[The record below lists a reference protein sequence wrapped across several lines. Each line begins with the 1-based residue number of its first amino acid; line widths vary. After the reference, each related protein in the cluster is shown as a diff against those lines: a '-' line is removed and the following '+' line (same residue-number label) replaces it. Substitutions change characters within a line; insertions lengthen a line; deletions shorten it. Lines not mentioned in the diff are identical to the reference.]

1 LHTDHSAL
9 IRYLHS
15 KIKLVT
21 GKTTAILFDH
31 FNLVSRA
38 NSSLRGVNEC
48 KMVYSKGENGEIE
61 YDEKAEAVSRQ
72 TIQLEDKA
80 TTFVA
85 GDGLAATFIETDHS
99 VPGAG
104 GFLIRDTGTGAKI
117 AYTGDIRMHGNGS
130 KAKHFIDAARNFEPD
145 VLITEGTRV
154 GRKHDEKN
162 LPSEADVKRELME
175 YLKTVDQEKMI
186 FFDCS
191 ARDVWRFITFQD
203 AAKEIGRHLVIDAD
217 IYLLLE
223 RCKNMGVPG
232 TETIN
237 VNDMF
242 IYINKASSGMYR
254 PQDYSY
260 SQEIVEAFTDPARK
274 NDKGAKYTKLDFSLR
289 PNVKAKDIRDHP
301 ENYMMFLPFFSM
313 NELPDLH
320 PPEGSCHIKSA
331 SGPYDD
337 EGKIDEDKK
346 DEWLKLFGVTNRFQ
360 VHCSGHAS
368 QEAIKE
374 MIETIAPKIV
384 IPVHTEHAN
393 MFKKLMK
400 DNTKSALKMLEHG
413 VSYIIK

>member
-1 LHTDHSAL
+1 
-9 IRYLHS
+9 
-15 KIKLVT
+15 
-21 GKTTAILFDH
+21 
-31 FNLVSRA
+31 
-38 NSSLRGVNEC
+38 
-48 KMVYSKGENGEIE
+48 
-61 YDEKAEAVSRQ
+61 
-72 TIQLEDKA
+72 
-80 TTFVA
+80 
-85 GDGLAATFIETDHS
+85 
-99 VPGAG
+99 
-104 GFLIRDTGTGAKI
+104 
-117 AYTGDIRMHGNGS
+117 
-130 KAKHFIDAARNFEPD
+130 
-145 VLITEGTRV
+145 
-154 GRKHDEKN
+154 
-162 LPSEADVKRELME
+162 
-175 YLKTVDQEKMI
+175 
-186 FFDCS
+186 
-191 ARDVWRFITFQD
+191 
-203 AAKEIGRHLVIDAD
+203 
-217 IYLLLE
+217 
-223 RCKNMGVPG
+223 MGVPG